1 MGVHPKYYELVKQQ
15 EALLARKNEV
25 DQSFYNG
32 IYERYQFPVL
42 TREHAPILWQYDVN
56 EETNPYF
63 EERLGIN
70 AVMNSGA
77 IELNGTD

>member
-42 TREHAPILWQYDVN
+42 TREHAPIL
-56 EETNPYF
+56 
-63 EERLGIN
+63 
-70 AVMNSGA
+70 
-77 IELNGTD
+77 